1 MAVAAYASLISLTH
15 VLDNVQHSAPRHQ
28 LYLYTKRT
36 QSLQD
41 KVKILLGYLE
51 LHSQRISQEMEDV
64 ARQIVV
70 VVDEAE
76 HIIDF
81 HVVNQLREGS
91 QDKRRYM
98 AARSSF
104 GQDISNIIKE
114 IDSITRKLMMVKEE
128 WVDVQEQPVVPVG
141 STTLPSSDKN
151 TMVGFDERL
160 LQVVDELTRDEPN
173 LQILPIVGMGGIG
186 TVIREE
192 IGLTLDKADKEV
204 LGHAAKVVLTK
215 DSTAIVGDGS
225 IQEAVNKR
233 VAQIRNLIAC
243 APLSLSYIY
252 VTTFATP
259 IDRVGAQTETELK
272 EKKLGVEDT
281 LNATKAAV
289 EEGIVVGG
297 GCTLLRL
304 ASKVDAI
311 KETLENDEEKVG
323 ADIVKRAM
331 SYPLKLIAKNAGVN
345 GSVVSEKSKH
355 GLEIKQVA
363 RLGRTSY
370 HVPGLIEAHVN
381 NIVSEERGTTPPDG
395 Q

>member
-1 MAVAAYASLISLTH
+1 MPLKHSSSVLQSTRWRILSLENLIFFAKTYPGGGFLSFL
-15 VLDNVQHSAPRHQ
+15 PRCIWNCHQ
-28 LYLYTKRT
+28 GGNR
-36 QSLQD
+36 
-41 KVKILLGYLE
+41 
-51 LHSQRISQEMEDV
+51 
-64 ARQIVV
+64 
-70 VVDEAE
+70 
-76 HIIDF
+76 
-81 HVVNQLREGS
+81 
-91 QDKRRYM
+91 
-98 AARSSF
+98 
-104 GQDISNIIKE
+104 
-114 IDSITRKLMMVKEE
+114 
-128 WVDVQEQPVVPVG
+128 
-141 STTLPSSDKN
+141 
-151 TMVGFDERL
+151 
-160 LQVVDELTRDEPN
+160 PN
-173 LQILPIVGMGGIG
+173 
-186 TVIREE
+186 
-192 IGLTLDKADKEV
+192 LDKADKEV

-233 VAQIRNLIAC
+233 VAQIRNLIA
-243 APLSLSYIY
+243 AAEQDYEKEKVNERIAKLSGGVAVIQ
-252 VTTFATP
+252 
-259 IDRVGAQTETELK
+259 VGAQTETELK

-281 LNATKAAV
+281 LNATKVAV

-370 HVPGLIEAHVN
+370 HVSGLIEAHVN
-381 NIVSEERGTTPPDG
+381 NIMH
-395 Q
+395 

>member
-1 MAVAAYASLISLTH
+1 MFRGGGFIFC
-15 VLDNVQHSAPRHQ
+15 
-28 LYLYTKRT
+28 KFMKEC
-36 QSLQD
+36 LQVED
-41 KVKILLGYLE
+41 SIVGESNLLC
-51 LHSQRISQEMEDV
+51 
-64 ARQIVV
+64 
-70 VVDEAE
+70 
-76 HIIDF
+76 
-81 HVVNQLREGS
+81 
-91 QDKRRYM
+91 K
-98 AARSSF
+98 
-104 GQDISNIIKE
+104 DISRVE
-114 IDSITRKLMMVKEE
+114 DSYR
-128 WVDVQEQPVVPVG
+128 
-141 STTLPSSDKN
+141 
-151 TMVGFDERL
+151 FC
-160 LQVVDELTRDEPN
+160 RDAS
-173 LQILPIVGMGGIG
+173 G

-233 VAQIRNLIAC
+233 VAQIRNLIA
-243 APLSLSYIY
+243 AAEQDYEKEKVNERIAKLSGGVAVIQ
-252 VTTFATP
+252 
-259 IDRVGAQTETELK
+259 VGAQTETELK

-381 NIVSEERGTTPPDG
+381 NM
-395 Q
+395 

>member
-1 MAVAAYASLISLTH
+1 M
-15 VLDNVQHSAPRHQ
+15 
-28 LYLYTKRT
+28 KEC
-36 QSLQD
+36 LQ
-41 KVKILLGYLE
+41 VE
-51 LHSQRISQEMEDV
+51 
-64 ARQIVV
+64 
-70 VVDEAE
+70 
-76 HIIDF
+76 
-81 HVVNQLREGS
+81 
-91 QDKRRYM
+91 
-98 AARSSF
+98 
-104 GQDISNIIKE
+104 
-114 IDSITRKLMMVKEE
+114 DSI
-128 WVDVQEQPVVPVG
+128 VG
-141 STTLPSSDKN
+141 DLIFFAKTYPGGGFLSFLP
-151 TMVGFDERL
+151 RC
-160 LQVVDELTRDEPN
+160 
-173 LQILPIVGMGGIG
+173 IW
-186 TVIREE
+186 EE

-233 VAQIRNLIAC
+233 VAQIETLLRC

-304 ASKVDAI
+304 ASKV
-311 KETLENDEEKVG
+311 G

-345 GSVVSEKSKH
+345 GSVVSEK
-355 GLEIKQVA
+355 
-363 RLGRTSY
+363 
-370 HVPGLIEAHVN
+370 
-381 NIVSEERGTTPPDG
+381 
-395 Q
+395 

>member
-1 MAVAAYASLISLTH
+1 M
-15 VLDNVQHSAPRHQ
+15 
-28 LYLYTKRT
+28 KEC
-36 QSLQD
+36 LQVED
-41 KVKILLGYLE
+41 SIVGESNLLC
-51 LHSQRISQEMEDV
+51 
-64 ARQIVV
+64 
-70 VVDEAE
+70 
-76 HIIDF
+76 
-81 HVVNQLREGS
+81 
-91 QDKRRYM
+91 K
-98 AARSSF
+98 
-104 GQDISNIIKE
+104 DISRVE
-114 IDSITRKLMMVKEE
+114 DSYR
-128 WVDVQEQPVVPVG
+128 
-141 STTLPSSDKN
+141 
-151 TMVGFDERL
+151 FC
-160 LQVVDELTRDEPN
+160 RDAS
-173 LQILPIVGMGGIG
+173 G

-233 VAQIRNLIAC
+233 VAQIRNLIA
-243 APLSLSYIY
+243 AAEQDYEKEKVNERIAKLSGGWS
-252 VTTFATP
+252 T
-259 IDRVGAQTETELK
+259 TETELK

-304 ASKVDAI
+304 AS
-311 KETLENDEEKVG
+311 KVG

-381 NIVSEERGTTPPDG
+381 NIVSEEEELLLRMGNNCRAIGSTNANKHINQYFHWLACLCTLLVLSRRLISVENNVFPSAS
-395 Q
+395 